1 MAKRGPSRARAR
13 RLTISTI
20 CSASAPPSPARFA
33 GLLSDPANP
42 RIEIAHDGSGL
53 FAPDSVAWRVH
64 IDVTGMMVGG
74 IAALMLQM
82 LHPKVLAGV
91 WDHSGF
97 RDDMNARLRG
107 TARFIAQTTFETRAS
122 AEAQIARVRHIHDK
136 VAGTLPDGTPYSAN
150 DPRLLAWVHVAE
162 ATSFLAGWIRYGEPG
177 MSAADQDRYFAEIA
191 IIGELLGADP
201 DPAQPR
207 RGRALIADFLP
218 ELKADERSR
227 EVLHLLLHQ
236 RAAEPDAGAVP
247 GADDER
253 RDRIAARLGAADA
266 RPRHPDADQA
276 RDPPRHARYRRDGA
290 LGATRLETRRRA

>member
-1 MAKRGPSRARAR
+1 MLGIRSAIARQIR
-13 RLTISTI
+13 
-20 CSASAPPSPARFA
+20 
-33 GLLSDPANP
+33 GLLTDPANP
-42 RIEIAHDGSGL
+42 RIVLARDGSGL
-53 FAPDSVAWRVH
+53 FAPDSIAWRVH

-107 TARFIAQTTFETRAS
+107 TARFIAQTTFETRAA

-162 ATSFLAGWIRYGEPG
+162 AISFLDGWIRYGEPG
-177 MSAADQDRYFAEIA
+177 MSIADQDRYFAEIA
-191 IIGELLGADP
+191 VIGEMLGADP
-201 DPAQPR
+201 VPR
-207 RGRALIADFLP
+207 SRAEAEAIVAGFLS

-236 RAAEPDAGAVP
+236 RPPSLMLIPFQALTMRAATELLPDWA
-247 GADDER
+247 R
-253 RDRIAARLGAADA
+253 RMHGLPTPTLTKPAIRLGTRGIAETVRWAL
-266 RPRHPDADQA
+266 
-276 RDPPRHARYRRDGA
+276 RD
-290 LGATRLETRRRA
+290 

>member
-1 MAKRGPSRARAR
+1 MLGIRSSIARQIR
-13 RLTISTI
+13 
-20 CSASAPPSPARFA
+20 

-107 TARFIAQTTFETRAS
+107 TARFIAQTTFETRGA
-122 AEAQIARVRHIHDK
+122 AEAQIARVRHIHDA
-136 VAGTLPDGTPYSAN
+136 VSGTLPDGTLYSAN

-162 ATSFLAGWIRYGEPG
+162 ATSFLDGWIRYGEPR
-177 MSAADQDRYFAEIA
+177 MSLADQDRYFAEIA
-191 IIGELLGADP
+191 IIGEMLGADP
-201 DPAQPR
+201 VPR
-207 RGRALIADFLP
+207 SRTEAVAIVADFLP

-227 EVLHLLLHQ
+227 DVLHVLLHQ
-236 RAAEPDAGAVP
+236 RPPSLMLVPFQTLTMNAAIELLPDWA
-247 GADDER
+247 R
-253 RDRIAARLGAADA
+253 RMHGLPTPTLSKPAIRLGTRGIAETVRWAL
-266 RPRHPDADQA
+266 
-276 RDPPRHARYRRDGA
+276 RD
-290 LGATRLETRRRA
+290 

>member
-1 MAKRGPSRARAR
+1 MIGLRSAIARQVR
-13 RLTISTI
+13 
-20 CSASAPPSPARFA
+20 

-42 RIEIAHDGSGL
+42 RIVIARDGSGL
-53 FAPDSVAWRVH
+53 FAPDSVSWRVH

-82 LHPKVLAGV
+82 LHPRVLAGV

-97 RDDMNARLRG
+97 REDMNARLRG
-107 TARFIAQTTFETRAS
+107 TARFIAQTTFETRVA
-122 AEAQIARVRHIHDK
+122 AEAQIARVRHIHDA
-136 VAGTLPDGTPYSAN
+136 VTGTLPDGTPYSAN

-177 MSAADQDRYFAEIA
+177 MSAADQDRYFDEIA

-201 DPAQPR
+201 LPHSKAEADAIIR
-207 RGRALIADFLP
+207 DFLP

-236 RAAEPDAGAVP
+236 RAPSLMLVPFQALTMNAAVELIPDWARHMHGLATPTLSKPVIRMGTRGIAETVRWAL
-247 GADDER
+247 
-253 RDRIAARLGAADA
+253 RD
-266 RPRHPDADQA
+266 
-276 RDPPRHARYRRDGA
+276 
-290 LGATRLETRRRA
+290 